1 MKKRLLAAFLAMA
14 MTAAMVTGCS
24 TPGSGGGDSGSGS
37 GSDSDDG
44 SAESG
49 GTKRITYTLRED
61 VPSMDPQNSNSISS
75 ASANIHVLACL
86 TRNKEGEVVGDAAE
100 TWEVSDDGLV
110 YTFHLRDGLKW
121 SDGEDVKAEDYV
133 YGMQRLMDPD
143 FAADYAFIGYILKN
157 GTAVNNG
164 EVPVEE
170 LGVKALDDK
179 TVEITLEHPAVYFDA
194 MASMCAFGPA
204 RKDLVEKYG
213 AEYAADPEKAAYNG
227 PFVMSEW
234 KHGDELIMTK
244 NPDYWDADSIKL
256 DEICIKTVL
265 DAKTGVAMF
274 EQNEVDITIVPSD
287 MVPQYAEGELN
298 TEAYFTGADDYI
310 MLNQAEGKA
319 FANKNLRFAMN
330 FGLNRKEYNTLVNYD
345 TYVPAQR
352 LVLPNVT
359 SADTTY
365 GEAYPYEPFPL
376 ENDDAKAKEYLDKAV
391 KELGVSSPADIQVTL
406 LTTDTEN
413 AKKQAEVLKE
423 QYEKNLGIKVE
434 IEQVTYKERLQREQD
449 LDYDMVVTGWVP
461 DYSDAYS
468 YLELWI
474 SDGQYNH
481 SGYNNPK
488 YDEYLEKS
496 TTETDAKTR
505 QDLLFAAEKLFL
517 EEDAALVPLQLRQD
531 TYLVNP
537 KIENFNVYFVG
548 YDFNLVYADLAE

>member
-1 MKKRLLAAFLAMA
+1 MKRRLLAVML
-14 MTAAMVTGCS
+14 TAAMAISMLAGCS
-24 TPGSGGGDSGSGS
+24 TPGGSSSDDKDS
-37 GSDSDDG
+37 GSDS
-44 SAESG
+44 SG
-49 GTKRITYTLRED
+49 KKRITYTLRED

-75 ASANIHVLACL
+75 SSANIHVLACL
-86 TRNKEGEVVGDAAE
+86 TRNLEGEVKGDAAE
-100 TWEVSDDGLV
+100 SWDVSEDGLV

-121 SDGEDVKAEDYV
+121 SDGEDVTAEDYV
-133 YGMQRLMDPD
+133 YGMQRLMDPEV
-143 FAADYAFIGYILKN
+143 ASDYAFIGYILKN
-157 GTAVNNG
+157 GAAVNNG

-170 LGVKALDDK
+170 LGVTAPDDK
-179 TVEITLEHPAVYFDA
+179 TVEITLEHPAVYFEA
-194 MASMCAFGPA
+194 MVSMCSFGPA

-244 NPDYWDADSIKL
+244 NPDYWDAENIKL
-256 DEICIKTVL
+256 DEICIKTVA

-274 EQNEVDITIVPSD
+274 EQGEVDITILPSE
-287 MVPQYAEGELN
+287 MVEQYKDGDLN

-310 MLNQAEGKA
+310 MLNQTEGK
-319 FANKNLRFAMN
+319 FLANKNLRFAMN
-330 FGLNRKEYNTLVNYD
+330 YAINRKEYNTLVNYD

-376 ENDDAKAKEYLDKAV
+376 ENDDAKAKEYLDKAIA
-391 KELGVSSPADIQVTL
+391 ELGVASAADIKIEL
-406 LTTDTEN
+406 LTTDTEG

-423 QYEKNLGIKVE
+423 QYEKNLGITVDIK
-434 IEQVTYKERLQREQD
+434 QVTYKQRLEMEQN
-449 LDYDMVVTGWVP
+449 LEYDMVVTGWVP

-481 SGYNNPK
+481 SGYNNPR
-488 YDEYLEKS
+488 YDELLANS
-496 TTETDAKTR
+496 QTETDAKAR
-505 QDLLFAAEKLFL
+505 QDMLFEAEKIFL

-537 KIENFNVYFVG
+537 NIENFNVYFVG
-548 YDFNLVYADLAE
+548 YDFNLVYADIK

>member
-1 MKKRLLAAFLAMA
+1 MKKRLLAAIL
-14 MTAAMVTGCS
+14 TAAMAISMLAGCS
-24 TPGSGGGDSGSGS
+24 TPGSSGGGASSDDSDSGS
-37 GSDSDDG
+37 SDS
-44 SAESG
+44 SG
-49 GTKRITYTLRED
+49 AKRVTYTLRED

-75 ASANIHVLACL
+75 SSANIHVLACL
-86 TRNKEGEVVGDAAE
+86 TRNLAGEVKGDAAE
-100 TWEVSDDGLV
+100 SWDVSDDGLV
-110 YTFHLRDGLKW
+110 YTFHLRDGMKW

-133 YGMQRLMDPD
+133 YGMQRLMDPEV
-143 FAADYAFIGYILKN
+143 ASDYAFIGYILKN
-157 GTAVNNG
+157 GEEVNNG
-164 EVPVEE
+164 KKPVEE
-170 LGVKALDDK
+170 LGVTAPDDK
-179 TVEITLEHPAVYFDA
+179 TVEITLEHPAVYFDS
-194 MASMCAFGPA
+194 MVSMCSFGPA

-244 NPDYWDADSIKL
+244 NPDYWDAENVKL
-256 DEICIKTVL
+256 DEICIKTVA

-274 EQNEVDITIVPSD
+274 EQGEVDVTIVPSE
-287 MVPQYAEGELN
+287 MVEQYKDSEFN

-310 MLNQAEGKA
+310 MLNQTEGKLL
-319 FANKNLRFAMN
+319 ANKNLRFALN
-330 FGLNRKEYNTLVNYD
+330 YGLNRKEYNTLVNYD

-352 LVLPNVT
+352 LVLPNVK

-376 ENDDAKAKEYLDKAV
+376 ENDNDKAKEYLDKAI
-391 KELGVSSPADIQVTL
+391 KELGVSSAADIKITL
-406 LTTDTEN
+406 LTTDTEG

-423 QYEKNLGIKVE
+423 QYEKNLGITVE
-434 IEQVTYKERLQREQD
+434 IDQVTYKERLEREQV

-481 SGYNNPK
+481 SGYNNPE
-488 YDEYLEKS
+488 YDKLLKES
-496 TTETDAKTR
+496 QTETDAKAR
-505 QDLLFAAEKLFL
+505 QDLLFNAEKIFL

-537 KIENFNVYFVG
+537 KIENFDVYFVG
-548 YDFNLVYADLAE
+548 YDFNLVYADIAE

>member
-1 MKKRLLAAFLAMA
+1 MLFR
-14 MTAAMVTGCS
+14 
-24 TPGSGGGDSGSGS
+24 
-37 GSDSDDG
+37 
-44 SAESG
+44 
-49 GTKRITYTLRED
+49 
-61 VPSMDPQNSNSISS
+61 
-75 ASANIHVLACL
+75 
-86 TRNKEGEVVGDAAE
+86 
-100 TWEVSDDGLV
+100 
-110 YTFHLRDGLKW
+110 
-121 SDGEDVKAEDYV
+121 
-133 YGMQRLMDPD
+133 
-143 FAADYAFIGYILKN
+143 
-157 GTAVNNG
+157 
-164 EVPVEE
+164 
-170 LGVKALDDK
+170 
-179 TVEITLEHPAVYFDA
+179 
-194 MASMCAFGPA
+194 
-204 RKDLVEKYG
+204 
-213 AEYAADPEKAAYNG
+213 
-227 PFVMSEW
+227 
-234 KHGDELIMTK
+234 
-244 NPDYWDADSIKL
+244 SIKL

-310 MLNQAEGKA
+310 MLNQTEGKA